1 MKAVNNPRERG
12 PNRINVLSLEKSRKA
27 AIEEIAM
34 AGIPSKYEYLAASS
48 RLQPI
53 NNATEIVI
61 PDLDTPGI
69 IANAW
74 PSPIRKES
82 IKLWLDNVVKF
93 LFEWSAIN
101 INIAIKIEIRPIEK
115 FDLKNELVKF
125 GTNSLIKEPNN
136 IIDMVP
142 TDIEINIFRK
152 EKLLQLE
159 CLNNLETLISL

>member
-74 PSPIRKES
+74 ERPIKKLSESLWFVKFKEPLFDLSAMYIKIAIRKETNA
-82 IKLWLDNVVKF
+82 IDKF
-93 LFEWSAIN
+93 ERRILS
-101 INIAIKIEIRPIEK
+101 KK
-115 FDLKNELVKF
+115 
-125 GTNSLIKEPNN
+125 
-136 IIDMVP
+136 
-142 TDIEINIFRK
+142 
-152 EKLLQLE
+152 
-159 CLNNLETLISL
+159 